1 MNRPVMSNQTIERT
15 PGASRRGSTI
25 IVAVGVLAVLALVA
39 VSYTVVVRNERR
51 SALAY
56 STGIDLESAGRVV
69 RDEIGAILTAD
80 LFGNKIVTS
89 DVPREGN
96 LAGGR
101 IRVWPRMFED
111 GEYFDVPRTALG
123 SFDTR
128 TPDQQRFDPLNP
140 NDEWVIAP
148 RNSGALGPYFPSA
161 PARDDAWLSNI
172 EPYNPNAPLP
182 TAGPQSFDWTT
193 WGQISNIRDSYRH
206 RRAGNNDT
214 VGLWVRGDGRY
225 ADLAQFFLTQES
237 ALNESGDPGAN
248 LLYAQR
254 TNGIDAFTGQRNG
267 PRVGLST
274 TPGPGG
280 AVQLATE
287 VFGLQIHQLAEETSP
302 VGDANAPALDAF
314 DRRFWVD
321 TDGDLRPDARW
332 TIVDA
337 LDGLQGLRWVVAA
350 RIIDNSGLV
359 NVNTALEFQDPNQ
372 LTTVGDGRTPAD
384 VDLYRL
390 LSSANLAPDLRTDGY
405 WSPPPPGFPE
415 IVAAPGNRAAR
426 LYRLDPRDSVNW
438 RTNPFNQHLMTQLG
452 MDRFTEQYT
461 PGPQTIPLPVE
472 LRRPGGSIL
481 FQTSDVFFGSG
492 SSPQPF
498 TTRLHRYLHNAAFGV
513 SPLQSQTRQL
523 TGYSLADE
531 AAMRA
536 YHAVNYDAI
545 TSKIEQRFDHG
556 VLDGSAD
563 PDLGVGPMRVLERAA
578 DARQLTQ
585 DPSQF
590 DRDRPTPF
598 AIATDTRRHLT
609 TVNGAGDFSP
619 VPVLNQAQINRRP
632 VFGQQFNT
640 RVRFLDVPYV
650 SPTPA
655 ATGLS
660 SAQRDKARVLERAF
674 ESFAWA
680 LAPLAGHL
688 PLMSPLDE
696 DHTGWSLMRTTP
708 QDRRSRY
715 FYGGDAQGNRGPA
728 WALSQQNGPVNGV
741 DPAAAYA
748 ILRAASLALNLA
760 DATDDLEGD
769 PPIPGRSLPTV
780 ARLYNIPHPRPYE
793 IDPYGAGDT
802 VRYAGLPARPQP
814 DAVQRL
820 GVGFSWGDL
829 RDPDG
834 TAADTRVAA
843 SNTDLLPPEY
853 VGEPLN
859 GVTLVGLDR
868 QPFLREVSTVAIYA
882 DRLARLW
889 PPGSPPT
896 PLQLSTADQA
906 INPAEIEERVGS
918 IIAWEVGNPWPDA
931 IDASEYRLALAV
943 SESEYLTFQWG
954 AAGLTSSIA
963 PGGRVVFYAVQW
975 EPGNEH
981 AEDFMPLYEAQW
993 RAEMELRIDGANLRR
1008 VNPADEPGL
1017 RDATITTVLTEPIP
1031 FWEWSTGSAV
1041 GLLMLDFDKIPGAG
1055 TVVLDR
1061 IAAGTSGAVP
1071 VRLASTYNLTPA
1083 TLPGQRRT
1091 GVLTMAGTV
1100 HRRTETPNPGFPA
1113 WVIERATENAGVVT
1127 QPNDILSE
1135 WIVTTSGPGGLGPDP
1150 GDVPAAQGQ
1159 RVAEVVTTLAEEEKG
1174 AITVANF
1181 PSFQLF
1187 VPNTELRYL
1196 SELHQLSAFTHMY
1209 VHDAPDDMGAKLGVN
1224 ITQPAQTG
1232 PGSWRTISEQLGS
1245 DAEIFRNGQN
1255 ATLGLNPYLGVL
1267 DPTRFVLAAGGAG
1280 AAPNQ
1285 NLLGVLGPV
1294 LPGSTVPSGLPE
1306 SLAIPLALRVFDAF
1320 EPLATPSWRDD
1331 SRLVQGRMNINT
1343 AAQKNL
1349 RMLPL
1354 LDPQDAI
1361 GPLQRQS
1368 VNALSDR
1375 RVPLIMEY
1383 RDRPIIGSFG
1393 RTPAEITGLLGADT
1407 SAFRYLSPN
1416 AEPDMFDAIG
1426 GGAPLARGFVSLGEL
1441 AVLDEWETGPT
1452 VNASNPRNPGA
1463 AQPRGFLEL
1472 GADAAALGANDTAV
1486 PSLDVR
1492 RESFSGSDLVVRP
1505 TPYNGGSL
1513 DQFKGVDDPEERLA
1527 IFRAVSNIATT
1538 RSDVFSAYFVVRGY
1552 APGDIESIEVVPNPS
1567 DFQINTYL
1575 EALRPAYE
1583 ARYLAVFDRSTVRV
1597 PTDRPRVL
1605 LFVRLPD

>member
-1 MNRPVMSNQTIERT
+1 MNRPVMSNQSNANA

-56 STGIDLESAGRVV
+56 STGVDLESSGRVV

-96 LAGGR
+96 LGGQR

-123 SFDTR
+123 TFDTR
-128 TPDQQRFDPLNP
+128 TPDDQRFQPLNP

-148 RNSGALGPYFPSA
+148 RNSSALGPYFPSA

-172 EPYNPNAPLP
+172 EPYNPAAPLP

-193 WGQISNIRDSYRH
+193 WGQISNLRDSYRH
-206 RRAGNNDT
+206 RRAGNRDT

-225 ADLAQFFLTQES
+225 ADLGQFFLTQES

-254 TNGIDAFTGQRNG
+254 TNGIDEFTNERNG
-267 PRVGLST
+267 PRVGLAT
-274 TPGPGG
+274 TPRTGGGPVG
-280 AVQLATE
+280 LATE
-287 VFGLQIHQLAEETSP
+287 VFGLQIHQIAEETSP
-302 VGDANAPALDAF
+302 IGDANAPALDAF
-314 DRRFWVD
+314 DRRYWVD

-332 TIVDA
+332 TVIDA

-372 LTTVGDGRTPAD
+372 PTTVGDGRTPAD

-390 LSSANLAPDLRTDGY
+390 LSSANLAPDLRTQGY
-405 WSPPPPGFPE
+405 WSPPPPGFDE
-415 IVAAPGNRAAR
+415 IVSAPGNRAAR
-426 LYRLDPRDSVNW
+426 LYRLDQRDSVNW
-438 RTNPFNQHLMTQLG
+438 RTNPFNQHLVTQLG
-452 MDRFTEQYT
+452 MDRFTEQYS
-461 PGPQTIPLPVE
+461 PGPQAIPLPFE
-472 LRRPGGSIL
+472 LTRPGGTML
-481 FQTSDVFFGSG
+481 FQTSDVFFGTG
-492 SSPQPF
+492 STPQPF
-498 TTRLHRYLHNAAFGV
+498 TSRLHRYLHNRAFGV

-531 AAMRA
+531 AALRT
-536 YHAVNYDAI
+536 YHAVNFDAI

-556 VLDGSAD
+556 VLDASAD
-563 PDLGVGPMRVLERAA
+563 PDLGIGPMRVIERAA

-619 VPVLNQAQINRRP
+619 VPVLNPIQINRRP

-650 SPTPA
+650 SPEPG

-660 SAQRDKARVLERAF
+660 PEQRNKARVIERAF

-680 LAPLAGHL
+680 LAPLAGHI

-696 DHTGWSLMRTTP
+696 AHTGWDLMRTTP
-708 QDRRSRY
+708 AAERSKY
-715 FYGGDAQGNRGPA
+715 FYGGDAQGSRGPA

-748 ILRAASLALNLA
+748 ILRAASLAVNLA
-760 DATDDLEGD
+760 DATDDLEGV
-769 PPIPGRSLPTV
+769 PPVPGRSLPTV

-793 IDPYGAGDT
+793 VDPFGAGDT

-814 DAVQRL
+814 DAVERI

-834 TAADTRVAA
+834 TAADPRLPA
-843 SNTDLLPPEY
+843 SSTDLLPTEY

-882 DRLARLW
+882 DRLAFVNN
-889 PPGSPPT
+889 PT

-931 IDASEYRLALAV
+931 IDVSDYRLALAA
-943 SESEYLTFQWG
+943 SDSNYLTFQWG
-954 AAGLTSSIA
+954 AAGVTTGIA
-963 PGGRVVFYAVQW
+963 PGDRVVFYAVQW
-975 EPGNEH
+975 EQGNLLTE
-981 AEDFMPLYEAQW
+981 EFMTLYEAQW
-993 RAEMELRIDGANLRR
+993 RAEMESRIDGANLRR
-1008 VNPADEPGL
+1008 VNEPGEPGM
-1017 RDATITTVLTEPIP
+1017 RDQTITTVLTEPIP
-1031 FWEWSTGSAV
+1031 FWEWGTGSAV
-1041 GLLMLDFDKIPGAG
+1041 GLLMLDLDKIPGAG
-1055 TVVLDR
+1055 TIVVDR

-1071 VRLASTYNLTPA
+1071 VRLASSFNLTPA

-1091 GVLTMAGTV
+1091 GVLSMAGSV
-1100 HRRTETPNPGFPA
+1100 HRRTESSSPGFPA
-1113 WVIERATENAGVVT
+1113 WVIERASENAGIVT
-1127 QPNDILSE
+1127 QPADIVTE
-1135 WIVTTSGPGGLGPDP
+1135 WIVTASGPGGLGPDP

-1159 RVAEVVTTLAEEEKG
+1159 RVAEVVETLADDDKG
-1174 AITVANF
+1174 PLTLANF

-1196 SELHQLSAFTHMY
+1196 SELHLLSAFTHMY
-1209 VHDAPDDMGAKLGVN
+1209 VHDGLDDTGANLGAA
-1224 ITQPAQTG
+1224 IAQPALAG

-1280 AAPNQ
+1280 GASNQ

-1320 EPLATPSWRDD
+1320 EPLATPSWRDE

-1368 VNALSDR
+1368 DNATNDR

-1393 RTPAEITGLLGADT
+1393 RTPAQITGLLGDADT
-1407 SAFRYLSPN
+1407 AFRYLSPN

-1426 GGAPLARGFVSLGEL
+1426 GGTPLARGFVSLGEL
-1441 AVLDEWETGPT
+1441 AVLDEWELGAT

-1472 GADAAALGANDTAV
+1472 GADAAAIGASDTAV
-1486 PSLDVR
+1486 PSLDLR
-1492 RESFSGSDLVVRP
+1492 RESYTSGDLTVRP
-1505 TPYNGGSL
+1505 TPFNGGSL

-1552 APGDIESIEVVPNPS
+1552 APGDIESVEVVPNPS

-1575 EALRPAYE
+1575 ESLRPAYE